1 MGGGAWPFLVG
12 GLPCQVDSG
21 NERDLSLLN
30 SHVRF
35 LRMADFLE
43 GQMLQKHRKYEAITG
58 DRKSTRLNSSH

>member
-30 SHVRF
+30 SYVEVTLHGQL
-35 LRMADFLE
+35 LRGTMA
-43 GQMLQKHRKYEAITG
+43 A
-58 DRKSTRLNSSH
+58 

>member
-30 SHVRF
+30 SYGRF
-35 LRMADFLE
+35 LRLADFLE
-43 GQMLQKHRKYEAITG
+43 GLLAFSQRKYEAITG
-58 DRKSTRLNSSH
+58 L